1 MVSSRRRSAASGA
14 SLLSGMVARV
24 GVPSTEATAPASGG
38 GAANCTGGPEG
49 GPYGVRAAMGDLELP
64 RRRVRRDR
72 ASGRRRERPG
82 RLAVAALGRALAV
95 RDRLLAGLLPRLGSL
110 LTVPALPDGRGWRN
124 HRDDPLDDLGRR
136 DVVGDGV

>member
-38 GAANCTGGPEG
+38 GAANCTGGPDG
-49 GPYGVRAAMGDLELP
+49 GPYGGRAAMDDLELP
-64 RRRVRRDR
+64 RRRVRRDG

-82 RLAVAALGRALAV
+82 RLAVAALRHALAV
-95 RDRLLAGLLPRLGSL
+95 RRRLLAGLLSRLRNL
-110 LTVPALPDGRGWRN
+110 LAVAALPHGRGRRH
-124 HRDDPLDDLGRR
+124 HRVDPLDD
-136 DVVGDGV
+136 